1 MKGFSLFSLSTT
13 SKLCKYNKNI
23 MMIRPLSIM
32 PPTSLLKSSLI
43 TLSTSLVS
51 SSSSSSY
58 NYISTREMSKSHKK
72 RYSPKENNKPKR
84 PYPDFP
90 VHDREID
97 EELAK
102 IDTTLTPDQSKY
114 VEMLKKKI
122 RGGVNSPRSIYREV
136 KKYVIIIIKMII
148 KFYNIYYNIGS
159 YTGRN

>member
-1 MKGFSLFSLSTT
+1 
-13 SKLCKYNKNI
+13 
-23 MMIRPLSIM
+23 
-32 PPTSLLKSSLI
+32 
-43 TLSTSLVS
+43 
-51 SSSSSSY
+51 
-58 NYISTREMSKSHKK
+58 MSKSHKK
-72 RYSPKENNKPKR
+72 WYSPKDNNKIKT